1 MTTETKAELLKRS
14 NAYKNTLAFFWLAA
28 LSQKTKQ
35 EANELLENYTTVFR
49 IHETQNSSK
58 PRIDTFHELSKLADQ
73 SMAYIKKHKY
83 LRLCYAMQPTI
94 SNSFIRSSENYY
106 DIWKQERQKS

>member
-1 MTTETKAELLKRS
+1 MTADKKEELLKRS

-35 EANELLENYTTVFR
+35 ETNELLENYTTVLR
-49 IHETQNSSK
+49 IHETQDSSS